1 MEGMKAL
8 REGTL
13 ELREEIR
20 ERVRALRERR
30 WERLFGF
37 RRRAAGPPAP
47 RGFVIV
53 QVDALAGWV
62 LEEAMRR
69 RRARFLRSLLRRGG
83 FGLRRFQAGLPAT
96 TPAFQAGLLYGDRG
110 EIPGFR
116 WLDRRSGSTVW
127 FAHPGD
133 CVRVERE
140 FDGKGGLLSEG
151 GSSYFSI
158 FTGGAQG
165 RLFDTGGLS
174 WEKGRRRRTIVN
186 FAYLAFFFALAASRI
201 VGRTLL
207 EMLRDLLDIAGGLVA
222 RRPKRKWGQF
232 VLRALSNAFLNEL
245 AVIGVREEVRQG
257 TRALYVNFIGYD
269 KAAHA
274 RGAVHPYALW
284 CLREIDRDLRR
295 IYRSLHR
302 RSRKRDYD
310 FYVVSDHGILP
321 TTPIEDVAGQDFES
335 LLLDGRLASGA
346 GGGSEAEE
354 SAADLHR
361 SIEVLTGIG
370 RILPPVARFLLRPF
384 HRRFARGRFRS
395 PGALPSEPIPR
406 VALRPTGNF
415 AHLYLVGASSPLL
428 AEELEGRAIGLMRAL
443 DRSPY
448 VRFFAMR
455 GADGAIVLGRRGSR
469 ERVHDLPAAGAPDLG
484 LDSWKIQEIRRVLFM
499 PRSGDVLLF
508 SERCDGG
515 AYNFQREYASHGG
528 LEPEEQD
535 CFLLHPADAAPPG
548 YELSAEALH
557 RFFAK
562 RYLGREAAPSRSETL
577 AG

>member
-1 MEGMKAL
+1 MKAL
-8 REGTL
+8 REGTQ
-13 ELREEIR
+13 ELREELR

-37 RRRAAGPPAP
+37 RRRTSMPEKP
-47 RGFVIV
+47 RGFAIV

-83 FGLRRFQAGLPAT
+83 FRLRRFRAGLPAT

-116 WLDRRSGSTVW
+116 WLERGNGSTVW
-127 FAHPGD
+127 FAHPSD
-133 CVRVERE
+133 CVRIERE
-140 FDGKGGLLSEG
+140 LDGRAGLLAGG

-158 FTGGAQG
+158 FTGGADN
-165 RLFDTGGLS
+165 RLFNTGGLR
-174 WEKGRRRRTIVN
+174 WEKGRRRRTLVN
-186 FAYLAFFFALAASRI
+186 LANLAFFFALAAARI
-201 VGRTLL
+201 LGRTAL

-222 RRPKRKWGQF
+222 RRPKRRWGQF
-232 VLRALSNAFLNEL
+232 VLRALSNALLNEL
-245 AVIGVREEVRQG
+245 AVIGVREEVRRG

-302 RSRKRDYD
+302 RHRKRDYD
-310 FYVVSDHGILP
+310 FFVLSDHGIVP
-321 TTPIEDVAGQDFES
+321 TIPIEDIEGQDFEG
-335 LLLDGRLASGA
+335 LLLAGRIPPGSGT
-346 GGGSEAEE
+346 GGEAEE

-384 HRRFARGRFRS
+384 QRRLARGRFRS
-395 PGALPSEPIPR
+395 PGALPPEPIPR
-406 VALRPTGNF
+406 VALRPTGDF
-415 AHLYLVGASSPLL
+415 AHLYVVGARAPLVS
-428 AEELEGRAIGLMRAL
+428 EELEAVAGGMLRTLE
-443 DRSPY
+443 RSPY

-455 GADGAIVLGRRGSR
+455 GADSAVVLGRRGAR
-469 ERVHDLPAAGAPDLG
+469 ERLTAVPPGGAPDFG
-484 LDSWKIQEIRRVLFM
+484 LDAWSLEEIRRVLFM
-499 PRSGDVLLF
+499 GRSGDVLLF
-508 SERCDGG
+508 GARSAEG

-535 CFLLHPADAAPPG
+535 CFLLHPSEAGLPG
-548 YELSAEALH
+548 FELSAEALH
-557 RFFAK
+557 RFFAE
-562 RYLGREAAPSRSETL
+562 RYLGRSSAAPARSKTL